1 MREGP
6 PTPPAAP
13 APARSHGGVFS
24 PLMRR
29 ILAVNMIALGILGGG
44 ILYLNQFRE
53 NLITRKIDDLRVQ
66 AEIIAGALGESAS
79 LGPESQNIDFNT
91 ARQVIDRLVGPTRTR
106 ARLFA
111 PGGALV
117 LDSLFLDP
125 SRAILV
131 VPLPPPDEEAPW
143 NERALAAFN
152 RFLDSLTMGPRLSP
166 YVERP
171 RQQATDY
178 PEAVGALMG
187 ETRTQIRS
195 TGEGAAVITAAAPV
209 QRFRRV
215 LGVLMLSTD
224 TAEIQDIIQEERLT
238 ILKVFGISLAVTL
251 LLSLFLGGTIARPIR
266 RLSAAAD
273 EVRRGIGR
281 PGAFARY
288 AGRRDEVGTLSR
300 SLADMTAALHRQIDA
315 VERFAA
321 DVAHELKNPLSSLR
335 SAVETIEATQD
346 PKVREKMAAIV
357 QADIRRLDRLISDIS
372 DASRLDAELSR
383 AHMEK
388 VDFGALV
395 AGIVSGYRANEGGRK
410 AEIVFAAPKPGAFT
424 VKGIESRL
432 GQVVYN
438 LLDNAL
444 SFTPAGKSITLTLAR
459 KKGML
464 EFAVEDEGPGLPD
477 GAEEKIFNRFYSERP
492 KKEAFGTHSGLGLS
506 IARQIVEAHGGTIRA
521 ENRLES
527 APKAKGRKRGA
538 EPKVAGARFI
548 VRLPA

>member
-1 MREGP
+1 
-6 PTPPAAP
+6 
-13 APARSHGGVFS
+13 
-24 PLMRR
+24 MRR

-53 NLITRKIDDLRVQ
+53 NLVGRTIADLRVQ

-79 LGPESQNIDFNT
+79 LGPESRDLDFNS
-91 ARQVIDRLVGPTRTR
+91 ARQIIDRLVGPTRTR

-111 PGGALV
+111 PDGRLV
-117 LDSLFLDP
+117 LDSLYLDP
-125 SRAILV
+125 SRSILV
-131 VPLPPPDEEAPW
+131 VPLPAPDQEEPW
-143 NERALAAFN
+143 TERALWAFN
-152 RFLDSLTMGPRLSP
+152 RALDTLSAGPRFAP
-166 YVERP
+166 YVEQP

-195 TGEGAAVITAAAPV
+195 QGEGVAVITAAAPV

-215 LGVLMLSTD
+215 LGVLMLSAD
-224 TAEIQDIIQEERLT
+224 TAEIQAIIQEERLT
-238 ILKVFGISLAVTL
+238 ILKIFGISLAVTL
-251 LLSLFLGGTIARPIR
+251 LLSFFLGSTIARPIH

-281 PGAFARY
+281 PEAFTRF
-288 AGRRDEVGTLSR
+288 AGRRDEVGALSR

-315 VERFAA
+315 IERFAA

-335 SAVETIEATQD
+335 SAVETIARTDD
-346 PKVREKMAAIV
+346 PAVRAKMIAIV
-357 QADIRRLDRLISDIS
+357 EDDVRRLDRLITDIS

-388 VDFGALV
+388 VDFGQLV
-395 AGIVSGYRANEGGRK
+395 GTIVSAYRANEGGRR
-410 AEIVFAAPKPGAFT
+410 AAIAFEPPKPGAFA
-424 VKGIESRL
+424 VMGIEGRL

-444 SFTPAGKSITLTLAR
+444 SFTPAGKTIALGLSRR
-459 KKGML
+459 KGVL
-464 EFAVEDEGPGLPD
+464 EFMVEDEGPGLPA

-506 IARQIVEAHGGTIRA
+506 ITRQIVEAHGGAVRA
-521 ENRLES
+521 ENRLEA
-527 APKAKGRKRGA
+527 APKGKDRKRAA
-538 EPKVAGARFI
+538 EPKVVGARFI